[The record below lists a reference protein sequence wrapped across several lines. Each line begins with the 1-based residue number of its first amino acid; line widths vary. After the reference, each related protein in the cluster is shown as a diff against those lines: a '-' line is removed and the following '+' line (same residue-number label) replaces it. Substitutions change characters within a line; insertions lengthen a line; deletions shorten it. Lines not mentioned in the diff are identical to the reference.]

1 MQRTLRVAGHEFL
14 RHVRRPSFLLTT
26 ALLPIILGVVVL
38 LTGNPAAGAAGP
50 DAPLPTAEQVGI
62 VDASGLLAATDSNE
76 DGTVQI
82 FADEATARAALGAG
96 TIAGYYRLPADYL
109 SGGTVVWVGDG
120 LGGPQGQAAVE
131 ALLRAALLPAEP
143 ELAAR
148 LATPP
153 DLRFVPTT
161 NGGEAPEPEP
171 GGGEAR
177 GPVAFLLPYAFAM
190 ILYVTIFT
198 AASYLLQ
205 SVTEEKENRTIEIV
219 LTSLRPL
226 ELLAGKVL
234 GLGLLG
240 LLQVAMWLGAGLLLL
255 RLSGAVLPADA
266 IGAVPW
272 VAVALAIVYFALGY
286 LVYGSLLAAVGA
298 TVTNVREGSQLV
310 LLLVVPC
317 IVPLWFLSAIIAQP
331 NGLLATALS
340 LFPLTAPI
348 TMMIRVPLTPIA
360 AWEIAV
366 SLAVLAASAGLCLWL
381 AARLFRAGALLAG
394 QRLSARAVLRALRAG

>member
-1 MQRTLRVAGHEFL
+1 MLLNDASRHRQAQPRADRLGAKLVQGLKQARSHLWRNTRAIVLHGQLNHVPLSPGGDGDRGRRSGMVVGIGEQIGDHLLQPLRVTAH
-14 RHVRRPSFLLTT
+14 RQCRRS
-26 ALLPIILGVVVL
+26 
-38 LTGNPAAGAAGP
+38 
-50 DAPLPTAEQVGI
+50 
-62 VDASGLLAATDSNE
+62 
-76 DGTVQI
+76 VQ
-82 FADEATARAALGAG
+82 LGAE
-96 TIAGYYRLPADYL
+96 TL
-109 SGGTVVWVGDG
+109 S
-120 LGGPQGQAAVE
+120 LVE
-131 ALLRAALLPAEP
+131 AVLRAALLPAEP
-143 ELAAR
+143 DLAAR

-153 DLRFVPTT
+153 ALRFVPTT
-161 NGGEAPEPEP
+161 DGGAAPGPEP

-177 GPVAFLLPYAFAM
+177 GPVAFLLPYGFAM

-226 ELLAGKVL
+226 QLLAGKVL

-240 LLQVAMWLGAGLLLL
+240 LLQVAVWLGAGLLLL
-255 RLSGAVLPADA
+255 RLSGVALPADA

-317 IVPLWFLSAIIAQP
+317 IVPLWFLSAIIARP

-360 AWEIAV
+360 AWEIGV
-366 SLAVLAASAGLCLWL
+366 SLAVLAASAALCLWL